1 MSRRSPRRR
10 AKRKRPVTTPPRKAH
25 HVISEEDGFRR
36 LQLASLVDAVRDIER
51 AMEDLNRVTAWICGP
66 ADGVEAASEEGLSFA
81 EACQA
86 FNREP
91 QAVAAHMLRKVPELL
106 ARLAQ
111 HSNNPF
117 TP

>member
-10 AKRKRPVTTPPRKAH
+10 SKRKRPVTTPPRKAH
-25 HVISEEDGFRR
+25 HVTSEADGFRR
-36 LQLASLVDAVRDIER
+36 LQLAALVDAVRDIDR
-51 AMEDLNRVTAWICGP
+51 AIADLTRVTNWICVP
-66 ADGVEAASEEGLSFA
+66 ANGAEAACEEGLSFT